1 MTERV
6 VGKQAEVVRE
16 QRTEAGVVRAL
27 RADRR
32 GRVRHLLE
40 LNFSRLARFLAP
52 DDDRQLYRC
61 TEFATEAE
69 LLSAYDRAAAA
80 LAR

>member
-1 MTERV
+1 MTERLV
-6 VGKQAEVVRE
+6 SKAEVVRE
-16 QRTEAGVVRAL
+16 QRTEQGTVRAL

-32 GRVRHLLE
+32 GRALHLLE
-40 LNFSRLARFLAP
+40 LNFGRLARFLAP

-69 LLSAYDRAAAA
+69 LLTAFDRVAAA

>member
-6 VGKQAEVVRE
+6 VSKAEVVRE
-16 QRTEAGVVRAL
+16 QSTEQGTVRAL

-32 GRVRHLLE
+32 GRVRLLLE
-40 LNFSRLARFLAP
+40 LNFSRLARFLSP
-52 DDDRQLYRC
+52 EDDRQLYRC
-61 TEFATEAE
+61 SEYATEAE
-69 LLSAYDRAAAA
+69 LLVAYDRVAAA